1 MGRVRKF
8 VDGLENLQTIGRN
21 GLHRYNNQDHAM
33 LTGILAVRNML
44 LGEAH
49 DLWEVNTEAE
59 YHEEVTAEA
68 LAPKLAEFFPK
79 LDRVALGCSVGATGA
94 LLLFLA
100 TAILAL
106 KGGPVVGPMLGLL
119 GHYLLGYT
127 VTPAGA
133 LLGLAYGFVVGWLR
147 GWTFALLR
155 NAVLLFYI
163 AIVRRCAEFSLLRRF
178 LEFV

>member
-1 MGRVRKF
+1 M
-8 VDGLENLQTIGRN
+8 
-21 GLHRYNNQDHAM
+21 
-33 LTGILAVRNML
+33 
-44 LGEAH
+44 
-49 DLWEVNTEAE
+49 NTEAE
-59 YHEEVTAEA
+59 YREEVTAEA

-79 LDRVALGCSVGATGA
+79 LDRVALGCSVGTTGA

-119 GHYLLGYT
+119 GHYLGYN

-133 LLGLAYGFVVGWLR
+133 LLGLAYDFVVGWLL

>member
-1 MGRVRKF
+1 MQKYSSPR
-8 VDGLENLQTIGRN
+8 LL
-21 GLHRYNNQDHAM
+21 
-33 LTGILAVRNML
+33 L
-44 LGEAH
+44 LGSGTMSGLQFAKFWMRPTLCETCSWEAH

-59 YHEEVTAEA
+59 YREEVTAEA

-133 LLGLAYGFVVGWLR
+133 PLGLAYGFVVGWLL

-163 AIVRRCAEFSLLRRF
+163 AIVRHRAEFSLLRRF